1 MAKSQKHEGRNRDLV
16 NQSGDSTLSPDFS
29 ELSKPAQ
36 RALANSGIH
45 TPADLAKRTL
55 NEIGEL
61 HGVGPSAFPI
71 LRKVL
76 RKNGL
81 SFKSLSKR

>member
-1 MAKSQKHEGRNRDLV
+1 MAKRQKQEGHKKNLLNSIDDSPL
-16 NQSGDSTLSPDFS
+16 SGDFA

-36 RALANSGIH
+36 RALVNSGVR
-45 TPADLAKRTL
+45 TPADLAQKTPE
-55 NEIGEL
+55 EIAEL

-81 SFKSLSKR
+81 SFKS

>member
-1 MAKSQKHEGRNRDLV
+1 MVKIQKQERGKKDLV
-16 NQSGDSTLSPDFS
+16 HPIRDSSLNSAFS

-36 RALANSGIH
+36 RALLNSGIR
-45 TPADLAKRTL
+45 TPADLAKRDL
-55 NEIGEL
+55 EEIAEL

-81 SFKSLSKR
+81 SFKG

>member
-1 MAKSQKHEGRNRDLV
+1 VAQRQKQKRRNKDLL
-16 NQSGDSTLSPDFS
+16 NQFDYSTLSSDFS

-36 RALANSGIH
+36 RALANSGIR
-45 TPADLAKRTL
+45 TPTDLAKRTAK
-55 NEIGEL
+55 EISVL

-71 LRKVL
+71 LKKVL

-81 SFKSLSKR
+81 SFKS

>member
-1 MAKSQKHEGRNRDLV
+1 MAKRQKQEGCKKDLV
-16 NQSGDSTLSPDFS
+16 NQFDYSTLSSDFS
-29 ELSKPAQ
+29 ELSKPAK
-36 RALANSGIH
+36 RALVNSGIR

-55 NEIGEL
+55 NEIGKL

-81 SFKSLSKR
+81 SFKS